1 MHEVSVMASIVEA
14 VLQELATHD
23 IEKVEEVDLVIGELT
38 FLGADQLEFAF
49 EIITRGTM
57 LEGSKLNISQE
68 KIEVRC
74 PSCEYLGPVAYMNEG
89 DHFSVPNL
97 ACPKCGG
104 AVEVIKGKSC
114 GVRSVKVVER

>member
-1 MHEVSVMASIVEA
+1 MASIVEA

-38 FLGADQLEFAF
+38 FLGVDQLEFAF
-49 EIITRGTM
+49 EIITRGTI
-57 LEGSKLNISQE
+57 LEGSKLNTGQE

-74 PSCEYLGPVAYMNEG
+74 PSCEYQGPVDYLREG

-97 ACPKCGG
+97 ACPRCGG